1 MVRLSGGLG
10 GRFELSHDRVMLVRL
25 VPFGFLRVAMVRGMA
40 VSPHHESLHQ
50 VFQQDTRLL
59 VTAMQLLLDLSVGPV
74 LAITPLD
81 TAVTELLPV
90 ERRVDALFRLDTE
103 RTRYVLA
110 LESQGKPDPDK
121 RRSWPYYLA
130 YLGERYDADAVL
142 IVLTDDP
149 ATERWASQPI
159 VSGFPERPSLIAQ
172 PLVLGPTSVPL
183 IGDADEAGGDIPLW
197 VLSCLVHG
205 RDPAHAGILAAL
217 AQALNGMHPDDAVV
231 FAEYVEAGL
240 TGSQAVEIW
249 RQLMSTMEIFYR
261 SAAAQKVR
269 EEGREEGRE
278 QGREVERAQSVL
290 MVLERRGLD
299 VPGGVRE
306 RVLSCHDYG
315 ELGTWLDR
323 AWHVARAQDLFGG

>member
-1 MVRLSGGLG
+1 
-10 GRFELSHDRVMLVRL
+10 
-25 VPFGFLRVAMVRGMA
+25 MA

-50 VFQQDTRLL
+50 VFQQDTKLL
-59 VTAMQLLLDLSVGPV
+59 VTAMQHLLGLSVGPV
-74 LAITPLD
+74 LEITPLD
-81 TAVTELLPV
+81 TATTELLPM
-90 ERRVDALFRLDTE
+90 ERRVDALFQLDTE
-103 RTRYVLA
+103 PTRYVLA

-121 RRSWPYYLA
+121 RRSWPYHLA

-159 VSGFPERPSLIAQ
+159 TSGFPGRPSLITQ
-172 PLVLGPTSVPL
+172 PHVLGPTSVPV
-183 IGDADEAGGDIPLW
+183 ISDADAAGGDIALW

-205 RDPAHAGILAAL
+205 RDPAHAGILTAL
-217 AQALNGMHPDDAVV
+217 AHALNHMDPDNAVV

-261 SAAAQKVR
+261 SAAARKVR

-278 QGREVERAQSVL
+278 QGREQGREAERAQSVL
-290 MVLERRGLD
+290 MVLQRRGLAIPD
-299 VPGGVRE
+299 STRE
-306 RVLSCHDYG
+306 RVLSCHDYAR
-315 ELGTWLDR
+315 LGTWLDR
-323 AWHVARAQDLFGG
+323 AWQVTHAQDLFDD